1 MYASSASNPVWH
13 NYLFPT
19 WQTVMQHRPNS
30 WWVHG
35 FTDSQ
40 LTDTWL
46 QLVSMSYTDS
56 MHVSFLVGH
65 APW

>member
-1 MYASSASNPVWH
+1 MYASSASNLVWH
-13 NYLFPT
+13 NY
-19 WQTVMQHRPNS
+19 
-30 WWVHG
+30 G

-46 QLVSMSYTDS
+46 QLVSISFTDS

>member
-1 MYASSASNPVWH
+1 MLAQLQIQFDTITY
-13 NYLFPT
+13 
-19 WQTVMQHRPNS
+19 
-30 WWVHG
+30 G